1 MPPEIGDP
9 APDFAL
15 PLKPGEAPLRLSDY
29 RGQRKVVLLFFPL
42 AFSSTCTEEMCAVA
56 ESYGRWTELDAEVVG
71 ISVDSPF
78 VNRRFAEECACPFP
92 VVSDF
97 NREASEAYGVL
108 YRDYHGLRGVSK
120 RAAFVVDR
128 EGRVAYAWVS
138 DDASRLPPFAEIR
151 EAARSAD

>member
-15 PLKPGEAPLRLSDY
+15 PLKPGEAPLRLGDY
-29 RGQRKVVLLFFPL
+29 RGRRKVVLLFFPL

-56 ESYGRWTELDAEVVG
+56 EDYDRWTGFDAEVVG

-78 VNRRFAEECACPFP
+78 VNQRFAEECGCPFP

-97 NREASEAYGVL
+97 NREASAAYGVL
-108 YRDYHGLRGVSK
+108 QPDYHGLKGVSK

-128 EGRVAYAWVS
+128 EGRIAYAWVS
-138 DDASRLPPFAEIR
+138 DDAGRLPPFEEIR
-151 EAARSAD
+151 EAVRSAD